1 MATMRNIIFL
11 VFFSWTTLLAG
22 DKNIEQYI
30 DEYQYIAISEMERTG
45 VPASIKLA
53 QGILESNAGRST
65 LARKANNHFGIKC
78 GSKWRG
84 RKYYREDDDYKNG
97 KLIKSCFR
105 GYRNSEN
112 SYLAHSD
119 FLLDNKR
126 YRSLFK
132 LNPTDYKRWAKGL
145 KKAGYATSKT
155 YDKKLIRIIEDYKL
169 HRYDEMAS
177 SDLTARPEIRIRE
190 KQEIFYINDAKM
202 TFVKA
207 GETPREVAAR
217 TQTSL
222 KRILK
227 YNELITSGNQALP
240 VDAKVF
246 IQEKRRNFRGKQKVH
261 IVQFGENMYDI
272 SQTYGLCLDRL
283 YKKNK
288 MDQGTQ
294 PAVGEEIRV
303 RGKSKKRPKLRSNED
318 TQTRPPVLIEVVEPV
333 DRKVEED
340 KTTFEDND
348 FIPVLTPPVNRETVP
363 NKPETTPEVIT
374 TPERETYEEP
384 TTTPEIVTRRYHT
397 VIKGE
402 TLYRLSKIYGTTVE
416 SIKRLNNLTSNI
428 ISVGQRL
435 RIE

>member
-1 MATMRNIIFL
+1 MMRKSNMTFL
-11 VFFSWTTLLAG
+11 LLFIWTALLAL
-22 DKNIEQYI
+22 DRNIEQYI
-30 DEYQYIAISEMERTG
+30 DQYQYIAINEMERTG

-84 RKYYREDDDYKNG
+84 KKHYRKDDDYKNG

-105 GYRNSEN
+105 GYRNSES

-119 FLLDNKR
+119 FLVENKR

-132 LNPTDYKRWAKGL
+132 LKPTDYKRWAKGL

-169 HRYDEMAS
+169 YRYDEMAS
-177 SDLTARPEIRIRE
+177 SDVVARPEIQPRE

-202 TFVKA
+202 TFVKV
-207 GETPREVAAR
+207 GETPREIAKR

-227 YNELITSGNQALP
+227 YNELITTGSQTLP
-240 VDAKVF
+240 IDAKVF
-246 IQEKRRNFRGKQKVH
+246 IQQKRKNFRGKQKVH
-261 IVQFGENMYDI
+261 VVQFGETMYDI
-272 SQTYGLCLDRL
+272 SQSYGLRLERL

-288 MDQGTQ
+288 MEQGTQ

-303 RGKSKKRPKLRSNED
+303 RGKSKKKPKLRGAGDAPSP
-318 TQTRPPVLIEVVEPV
+318 RPVLIEVVEPV
-333 DRKVEED
+333 EREVEMEEEEEPTYED
-340 KTTFEDND
+340 SG
-348 FIPVLTPPVNRETVP
+348 FIPVLTPPVNKETVP
-363 NKPETTPEVIT
+363 TRPEVIT
-374 TPERETYEEP
+374 TPEKEPIFEEP
-384 TTTPEIVTRRYHT
+384 TRPEIVTRRYHK
-397 VIKGE
+397 VVKGE
-402 TLYRLSKIYGTTVE
+402 TLYRLSRIYGTTVE
-416 SIKRLNNLTSNI
+416 NIKALNGLTSNI